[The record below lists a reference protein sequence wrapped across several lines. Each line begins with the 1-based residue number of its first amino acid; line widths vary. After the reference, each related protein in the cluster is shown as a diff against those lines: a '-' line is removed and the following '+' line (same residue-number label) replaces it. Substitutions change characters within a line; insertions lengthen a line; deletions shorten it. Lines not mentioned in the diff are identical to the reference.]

1 MKVPSRAT
9 HALVFLALVGYVAL
23 VGSLVRAWNT
33 DPPAGYG
40 GDTFKQL
47 YKTEFVSD
55 FFPNVGWDYRWAAGI
70 PAFRAYPL
78 WPYYL
83 VAAVSRVG
91 GFAFELSLAVIAFVF
106 YVLIGFG
113 MYLATYHLTKN
124 SMVSFSTALFLL
136 GTPVIWSIYVVNG
149 LFNEI
154 VGLGF
159 FPFVLLLGFKVA
171 EKGEQELAP
180 TRDFKLLILLSA
192 AAISFH
198 PLIGMAS
205 FLSAGL
211 VVFFSKIALAKRIAF
226 ALGGLLLVLGLD
238 CYLVLP
244 LVTSALPN
252 VVGAPASLH
261 VTTDLLGRL
270 FTLPSSQSSF
280 ALQPWA
286 WPLALATI
294 ALAVYGHVALS
305 RRSIALISLLLVS
318 VLLTMVTGQLAV
330 NFNSFVLLGFFLAI
344 TSGTLVGSLSKV
356 PRKELRLAAL
366 ALTAL
371 ILFASI
377 ATPIALSY
385 GKSEQAVLDPTLLAA
400 KDLRLPLAEVNH
412 RIAIS
417 GADPWT
423 SQWFNYRF
431 DIPQTSSY
439 AGMSLINVDWNTW
452 FGEIWKETLTPSQTR
467 FLLDWWGV
475 KWILI
480 DAHIN
485 SPRIFLEDPQ
495 DFVLVANSTGE
506 NYLQFLYTRSS
517 PIIAPINARAI
528 LVVGDDAAYNSLFRA
543 LSFADYGSR
552 EAIPV
557 RGTRN
562 IDDYS
567 LEELRSFDLVL
578 LYGFAFRD
586 RDKAFRLLDQ
596 YVFEGGAALIDTGYS
611 AVSSSSQLPESFPV
625 SMTSTVDFGM
635 SWQFT
640 SVPSQ
645 ILSGIDL
652 QEFAPAAYGM
662 QPWGVSATSNSS
674 VRAWAKPILWD
685 AGHPIIVEGSYGKGH
700 VLWTGL
706 NLAYHI
712 LSYGNSAES
721 QLLSRMIEWAASRSI
736 SETDF
741 EMYRPDPQHLTISVK
756 SKARGILFKENFFP
770 GWKANVKLDTF
781 HELKIWRAGPDFM
794 YVRLPDDHKL
804 PLEVSFEFA
813 GDFTQVL
820 GLVFSAISLAMLV
833 YSDRIAR
840 FAKRSI
846 LGSLRRRI
854 EDFEE
859 MWVEE

>member
-1 MKVPSRAT
+1 MRVPSRAT
-9 HALVFLALVGYVAL
+9 HALALLALLGYVAL
-23 VGSLVRAWNT
+23 VGSLVGAWNI
-33 DPPAGYG
+33 DPPAGYA

-47 YKTEFVSD
+47 YKAKFVDD
-55 FFPNVGWDYRWAAGI
+55 FFPNLAWDYWWAAGM
-70 PAFRAYPL
+70 PSFRAYPL
-78 WPYYL
+78 GPYCL
-83 VAAVSRVG
+83 VVAVSRIAG
-91 GFAFELSLAVIAFVF
+91 LTFELSLAVLAFVF
-106 YVLIGFG
+106 YTLIGFG
-113 MYLATYHLTKN
+113 VYLATYRVTKN
-124 SMVSFSTALFLL
+124 ALVSFSTALFLL
-136 GTPVIWSIYVVNG
+136 GMPAIWSVYVVNG

-154 VGLGF
+154 VGWAF
-159 FPFVLLLGFKVA
+159 FPFILLLAFKVA
-171 EKGEQELAP
+171 EKSERELAP
-180 TRDFKLLILLSA
+180 ARDFKLLILLSA

-205 FLSAGL
+205 FVSAA
-211 VVFFSKIALAKRIAF
+211 VVVLFSKTHLATRIALA
-226 ALGGLLLVLGLD
+226 LGGFLLVVALD
-238 CYLVLP
+238 SYLVMP
-244 LVTSALPN
+244 LVASTLPN
-252 VVGAPASLH
+252 VAVIPRSVRLTA
-261 VTTDLLGRL
+261 DLLGRL
-270 FTLPSSQSSF
+270 FALPSSQSSF
-280 ALQPWA
+280 VLQPCA
-286 WPLALATI
+286 WPLAVAAVLLAAYRRI
-294 ALAVYGHVALS
+294 PLS
-305 RRSIALISLLLVS
+305 SRSVALISLSLLS
-318 VLLTMVTGQLAV
+318 VLLTTVTGLLV
-330 NFNSFVLLGFFLAI
+330 VDFISFVLLGFLLAI
-344 TSGTLVGSLSKV
+344 MSGTLLGSMSKA
-356 PRKELRLAAL
+356 PRKEVRLTAL

-371 ILFASI
+371 VLFASLV
-377 ATPIALSY
+377 TPITLSY
-385 GKSEQAVLDPTLLAA
+385 GKSQPAVSDPTLLAA

-431 DIPQTSSY
+431 EIPQTSSY

-485 SPRIFLEDPQ
+485 SPRIFLQDPQ

-506 NYLQFLYTRSS
+506 NYLQFLYARSS
-517 PIIAPINARAI
+517 PIIAPINAHAI
-528 LVVGDDAAYNSLFRA
+528 LVVGDEAAYNSLFRA
-543 LSFADYGSR
+543 MSFDDYDSR
-552 EAIPV
+552 EAIPI

-596 YVFEGGAALIDTGYS
+596 YVSEGGATLIDTGYS
-611 AVSSSSQLPESFPV
+611 AVSSSSELPESFPV
-625 SMTSTVDFGM
+625 SMTSTANFGM

-645 ILSGIDL
+645 VLAGIDL
-652 QEFAPAAYGM
+652 REFAPAAYGT
-662 QPWGVSATSNSS
+662 QPWGVSATTNSS
-674 VRAWAKPILWD
+674 VRAWAKPVLWD
-685 AGHPIIVEGSYGKGH
+685 AGHPIIVEGSYGKGR

-721 QLLSRMIEWAASRSI
+721 QLLSRMIELAPSRSI

-770 GWKANVKLDTF
+770 GWKATIELDTF
-781 HELKIWRAGPDFM
+781 RELKIWRAGPDFM
-794 YVRLPDDHKL
+794 YVRLPDDQKL

-813 GDFTQVL
+813 GDCTQVL
-820 GLVFSAISLAMLV
+820 GLVFSAIFLVMLG

-840 FAKRSI
+840 RV
-846 LGSLRRRI
+846 RRRI

>member
-1 MKVPSRAT
+1 MA
-9 HALVFLALVGYVAL
+9 A
-23 VGSLVRAWNT
+23 
-33 DPPAGYG
+33 
-40 GDTFKQL
+40 
-47 YKTEFVSD
+47 
-55 FFPNVGWDYRWAAGI
+55 YR
-70 PAFRAYPL
+70 
-78 WPYYL
+78 
-83 VAAVSRVG
+83 
-91 GFAFELSLAVIAFVF
+91 
-106 YVLIGFG
+106 
-113 MYLATYHLTKN
+113 
-124 SMVSFSTALFLL
+124 
-136 GTPVIWSIYVVNG
+136 
-149 LFNEI
+149 
-154 VGLGF
+154 
-159 FPFVLLLGFKVA
+159 
-171 EKGEQELAP
+171 
-180 TRDFKLLILLSA
+180 
-192 AAISFH
+192 
-198 PLIGMAS
+198 
-205 FLSAGL
+205 
-211 VVFFSKIALAKRIAF
+211 RI
-226 ALGGLLLVLGLD
+226 
-238 CYLVLP
+238 
-244 LVTSALPN
+244 T
-252 VVGAPASLH
+252 
-261 VTTDLLGRL
+261 
-270 FTLPSSQSSF
+270 
-280 ALQPWA
+280 
-286 WPLALATI
+286 
-294 ALAVYGHVALS
+294 LS
-305 RRSIALISLLLVS
+305 RRSVALVSLSLLS
-318 VLLTMVTGQLAV
+318 ALLITVTGLLAV
-330 NFNSFVLLGFFLAI
+330 DFISFVLLSFFLAI

-371 ILFASI
+371 ILFASL

-385 GKSEQAVLDPTLLAA
+385 GKSERAVLDPTLLAA

-417 GADPWT
+417 GADAWT

-452 FGEIWKETLTPSQTR
+452 FGEMWKETLTPSQTR

-480 DAHIN
+480 DAHID

-543 LSFADYGSR
+543 LSFADYDSR

-578 LYGFAFRD
+578 LYGFAFRE

-652 QEFAPAAYGM
+652 QGFAPAAYGM

-721 QLLSRMIEWAASRSI
+721 QLLSRMIDWAASRSI

-741 EMYRPDPQHLTISVK
+741 EMYRPDPQHLAISVK

-770 GWKANVKLDTF
+770 GWKATIKLDAF
-781 HELKIWRAGPDFM
+781 RELKMWRAGPDFM
-794 YVRLPDDHKL
+794 YVRLPNDQKL

-820 GLVFSAISLAMLV
+820 GLVFSAISLVMLV